1 MNSTKI
7 NRIIKIT
14 TLANDIIKQE
24 NNLKNKL
31 LFACKFECTI
41 ETSTVIEEM
50 KQSMDGDYSDVFSSV
65 WNDTLFFVQFNY
77 DSSASVIF
85 HVRHEHKKLFL
96 LNPVFPYD
104 GNYQLY
110 VRFTSNITKNVSI

>member
-14 TLANDIIKQE
+14 TLAIDIIKQE

-31 LFACKFECTI
+31 LFACRFECTAQKSHKKFKI

-50 KQSMDGDYSDVFSSV
+50 KQSMNDDYSDVFPSV

-77 DSSASVIF
+77 DSSASVM
-85 HVRHEHKKLFL
+85 LFM
-96 LNPVFPYD
+96 YD
-104 GNYQLY
+104 M
-110 VRFTSNITKNVSI
+110 NIKSYSY